1 MAKTGK
7 LMTQSESSKKG
18 KTKGRKK
25 KTETKS
31 EDGQLES
38 ITCNECKSV
47 FTSEDSKLVCCE
59 RCGTI

>member
-7 LMTQSESSKKG
+7 FMTQSESSKKG

-25 KTETKS
+25 KTEIKS

-59 RCGTI
+59 